1 LDIAFIAYS
10 ALANTGRNL
19 GNRKM
24 TDLNETANTLGSLE
38 TVQKAEF
45 TPDDL
50 RAEVQRLTTKLAD
63 LESDLRNTNGIR
75 VSETERA
82 NKYMDKCQT
91 TAAALFDLMEGEIVA
106 CFTGL
111 LEDLGDNPEFERR
124 IESMIEDGIENAD
137 TITDSDVERAV
148 EDALERTQFIDGD
161 DVDERIS
168 DAIGDSSF
176 DAAVRDVV
184 REMITDGDIVLSI
197 DVS

>member
-1 LDIAFIAYS
+1 
-10 ALANTGRNL
+10 
-19 GNRKM
+19 M

-50 RAEVQRLTTKLAD
+50 RVE
-63 LESDLRNTNGIR
+63 LEKLRNKVHVAEIEIERERT
-75 VSETERA
+75 RA
-82 NKYMDKCQT
+82 NSYLEKNQNI
-91 TAAALFDLMEGEIVA
+91 TAGMFA
-106 CFTGL
+106 L
-111 LEDLGDNPEFERR
+111 LEPEILAAFT
-124 IESMIEDGIENAD
+124 SMVDEAMN
-137 TITDSDVERAV
+137 DVVNTGVFERAV
-148 EDALERTQFIDGD
+148 ESIVDDRVEREIEDAFERSQFIDGD
-161 DVDERIS
+161 DVDERIG

>member
-1 LDIAFIAYS
+1 
-10 ALANTGRNL
+10 
-19 GNRKM
+19 
-24 TDLNETANTLGSLE
+24 
-38 TVQKAEF
+38 
-45 TPDDL
+45 
-50 RAEVQRLTTKLAD
+50 
-63 LESDLRNTNGIR
+63 
-75 VSETERA
+75 
-82 NKYMDKCQT
+82 MDKCQT